1 MQEIGLGTHFTTSAA
16 QQAGASRSRLRR
28 SDLVAPHHGVRAT
41 QSPDDVVSRCRAFL
55 PAMSSRMVFSHVT
68 AAQLHGLPLPRDVLR
83 NDDLHVSARAPT
95 RAPRHRGV
103 RGHQAHLGDGDVVF
117 VHGLPVVTPV
127 ESWCQLASTLDEGAL
142 VVYGDALV
150 RRKSPLATVNELAA
164 AVNAGPGRPGVPRLR
179 RALAQVR
186 SRTDSPLETILRLAI
201 IRAGLPEPLVNYQ
214 ILTGEGEVVAHGDL
228 VYPQARVV
236 IEYDGDHH
244 RTDARQYHLDVDRLW
259 KIQSLGWKVVRINS
273 THLASDAAEAVRRIR
288 LAFSV

>member
-1 MQEIGLGTHFTTSAA
+1 M
-16 QQAGASRSRLRR
+16 
-28 SDLVAPHHGVRAT
+28 
-41 QSPDDVVSRCRAFL
+41 
-55 PAMSSRMVFSHVT
+55 
-68 AAQLHGLPLPRDVLR
+68 
-83 NDDLHVSARAPT
+83 
-95 RAPRHRGV
+95 
-103 RGHQAHLGDGDVVF
+103 
-117 VHGLPVVTPV
+117 
-127 ESWCQLASTLDEGAL
+127 
-142 VVYGDALV
+142 
-150 RRKSPLATVNELAA
+150 
-164 AVNAGPGRPGVPRLR
+164 
-179 RALAQVR
+179 
-186 SRTDSPLETILRLAI
+186 ETILRLAI